1 MTTFENSNIL
11 FYSSFI
17 LLTNVAVGLLTSNHI
32 YSILFATLF
41 VTSVV
46 VHTTNHINSFE
57 QSSPVLDCIPP
68 ASRPEYF
75 SFSFDAPASHLLK
88 ISDLLP
94 SSKSVNPIVVNLL
107 DKLVIFLIFLY
118 GGYRLYEKRYM
129 TWWGIAKMCII
140 VSTCLFVVWV
150 YCYGYLTGDLCFH
163 PVKEIG
169 AIYHVFMHIVGS
181 LGHNMI
187 MLF

>member
-1 MTTFENSNIL
+1 MTTFEDSNIL

-46 VHTTNHINSFE
+46 VHTTNH
-57 QSSPVLDCIPP
+57 
-68 ASRPEYF
+68 
-75 SFSFDAPASHLLK
+75 
-88 ISDLLP
+88 
-94 SSKSVNPIVVNLL
+94 IVVNLL

-163 PVKEIG
+163 PVKEICT
-169 AIYHVFMHIVGS
+169 IYHVFMHIVGS

>member
-1 MTTFENSNIL
+1 MDQFASEPIRVGTNSRRNQFASEPINIL

-17 LLTNVAVGLLTSNHI
+17 LITNVIIGLLTYNYL

-41 VTSVV
+41 VTSLG
-46 VHTTNHINSFE
+46 VHTTNYIA
-57 QSSPVLDCIPP
+57 I
-68 ASRPEYF
+68 
-75 SFSFDAPASHLLK
+75 
-88 ISDLLP
+88 
-94 SSKSVNPIVVNLL
+94 NLL

-118 GGYRLYEKRYM
+118 GGYRLSEKLYFVSRSL
-129 TWWGIAKMCII
+129 WGIAKLCII
-140 VSTCLFVVWV
+140 ASTCLFVIWI
-150 YCYGYLTGDLCFH
+150 YCYGYMTGDLCFH

-169 AIYHVFMHIVGS
+169 AIYHMSMHIVGS